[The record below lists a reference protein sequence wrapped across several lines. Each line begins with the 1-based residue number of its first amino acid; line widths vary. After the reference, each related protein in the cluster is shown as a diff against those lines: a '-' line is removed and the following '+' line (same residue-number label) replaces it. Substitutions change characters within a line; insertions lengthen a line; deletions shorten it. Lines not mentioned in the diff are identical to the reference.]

1 MEGDA
6 MIKRQVKY
14 ELATNRVLSVGYCDF
29 KNDGSF
35 DPTLHGI
42 IENEMFKFI
51 PGCRRDDEGNDIYW
65 YYDEE
70 NDTFTNMI
78 YGEITADGDLIEISF
93 IKPEHR
99 KPREGSIIVQLAI
112 MPSPELIGKPLKYDR
127 FKKIAYLKEDD

>member
-1 MEGDA
+1 

-42 IENEMFKFI
+42 VENKIFKFI

-70 NDTFTNMI
+70 NDTFTNVI
-78 YGEITADGDLIEISF
+78 YGEITADGDLIEISY
-93 IKPEHR
+93 IRPER
-99 KPREGSIIVQLAI
+99 RTPGEGSIIVQLAEH
-112 MPSPELIGKPLKYDR
+112 PPPELIGKSLKYDTTKR
-127 FKKIAYLKEDD
+127 IAYLKEDD